1 MPNNVVL
8 IGFSGTGKS
17 AVGRAL
23 AERLGWP
30 LVDTDAR
37 LVERFG
43 CAIGDYFR
51 IHGEAPFRAAEAE
64 EVVNACGG
72 ERQVISVGGGA
83 PVPPD
88 NWAAIASGN
97 LVVRLNAS
105 LDTIWRR
112 LNEMPGAEE
121 RPMLTGDDPRGRME
135 RLLAEREAVYGRAE
149 LTVDTDVLSVA
160 AVVDRIVPEVQRRLG
175 KVPA

>member
-1 MPNNVVL
+1 VPNNVVL

-23 AERLGWP
+23 AARLGWP

-43 CAIGDYFR
+43 CSIGDYFR
-51 IHGEAPFRAAEAE
+51 VHGEPAFRAAETE
-64 EVVNACGG
+64 EVARACGG
-72 ERQVISVGGGA
+72 ERQVIALGGGA
-83 PVPPD
+83 PVRPE
-88 NWAAIASGN
+88 NWTSIEQGN
-97 LVVRLNAS
+97 LVVRLTAS

-121 RPMLTGDDPRGRME
+121 RPMLTGDDPRGRMA
-135 RLLAEREAVYGRAE
+135 RLLADREPVYRQAQV
-149 LTVDTDVLSVA
+149 TVDTDEHSIDGAVDAIVA
-160 AVVDRIVPEVQRRLG
+160 QLRVAQR
-175 KVPA
+175 